1 MREEIYIDKIPKK
14 VINNQVLVGVEDTF
28 DGFTSNG
35 GIKLVNLTEKD
46 SWGDSKEFNIS
57 EFVMR
62 HGKVR
67 LVPKS
72 ISMGSFSYATDVEIK
87 PGDAVFWNLI
97 SFQNH
102 IPLVYNNSLYLL
114 VDYHEIIARERDG
127 VITPI
132 NGYALFTPVSAEEKY
147 LDYRINKA
155 ITTKW
160 RLEVLPEKQVVHAIG
175 ARTAADIWDVGDV
188 VQLLVGASPFKLE
201 GTIKTSL
208 DKNYF
213 ACPVNFIICSA

>member
-1 MREEIYIDKIPKK
+1 MREEIFIDKLPTK

-28 DGFTSNG
+28 EGFTTDG
-35 GIKLVNLTEKD
+35 GINLVNLTEKD

-62 HGKVR
+62 HGKVK
-67 LVPKS
+67 LVPDK
-72 ISMGSFSYATDVEIK
+72 ITMGSFSYDTDVELE
-87 PGDAVFWNLI
+87 PGDTIFWNLI

-102 IPLVYNNSLYLL
+102 IPLVYKKNLYLL
-114 VDYHEIIARERDG
+114 VDYHEILARKRDD
-127 VITPI
+127 VIIPI
-132 NGYALFTPVSAEEKY
+132 NGFALFTPVGEEEKY
-147 LDYRINKA
+147 LAHKIQRN

-160 RLEVLPEKQVVHAIG
+160 RLEVLPEKPVIHAKG
-175 ARTAADIWDVGDV
+175 AREASDIWDIGDT